1 MVKRPL
7 KLREKAAPEEES
19 ETAAAALPEAE
30 LAVETRVA
38 ETRKPE
44 PEITGSQKR
53 RAELGRYWLQ
63 VDRQTKRSFKTEE
76 EAEAAG
82 MVIKTKFAQVQVAIY
97 DRDESRNRILE
108 LPAA

>member
-7 KLREKAAPEEES
+7 KLREKAAPDEES
-19 ETAAAALPEAE
+19 EPAVAVLPEAE
-30 LAVETRVA
+30 TAV

-53 RAELGRYWLQ
+53 RAELGRFWLQ

-82 MVIKTKFAQVQVAIY
+82 MAIKSKFSQVQVAIY

>member
-7 KLREKAAPEEES
+7 KLREKAAPEDEAEP
-19 ETAAAALPEAE
+19 AATALPAAE
-30 LAVETRVA
+30 IAVEA
-38 ETRKPE
+38 RKPE

-82 MVIKTKFAQVQVAIY
+82 MAIKSKFAQVQVAIY

-108 LPAA
+108 LPAV

>member
-7 KLREKAAPEEES
+7 KLREKAAPEDDNEL
-19 ETAAAALPEAE
+19 AATALPETEIVAE
-30 LAVETRVA
+30 TKVV

-44 PEITGSQKR
+44 PEPFGSQKR

-82 MVIKTKFAQVQVAIY
+82 LAIKTKFSQVQVAIY
-97 DRDESRNRILE
+97 DRDESMNRILE
-108 LPAA
+108 LPA

>member
-1 MVKRPL
+1 MKRPL
-7 KLREKAAPEEES
+7 KLREKAVPEDDS
-19 ETAAAALPEAE
+19 EPTDAGLPEVQ
-30 LAVETRVA
+30 LTA

-44 PEITGSQKR
+44 PEPFGSQKR

-82 MVIKTKFAQVQVAIY
+82 LAIKSKFSQVQVAIY
-97 DRDESRNRILE
+97 DRDESLNRILE

>member
-7 KLREKAAPEEES
+7 KLPEKAAPEDEA

-30 LAVETRVA
+30 LAA
-38 ETRKPE
+38 ALRKPE
-44 PEITGSQKR
+44 PEPFGSQKR
-53 RAELGRYWLQ
+53 RADLGRYWLQ

-82 MVIKTKFAQVQVAIY
+82 MAIKTKFAQVQVAIY

>member
-7 KLREKAAPEEES
+7 KLREKAVPEDES
-19 ETAAAALPEAE
+19 ETRWLP
-30 LAVETRVA
+30 LC
-38 ETRKPE
+38 RKPNS
-44 PEITGSQKR
+44 PPRIAATRSPSRKSLGSQKR